1 MEECSGH
8 QPPLAAGY
16 KVQWIIVHLCVRVRA
31 GVCVGVNEV
40 NEVFR
45 WFRWLQAPE
54 ELVWPQPVCRLLLQL
69 PPQNQRG
76 PRHPTCDYLL

>member
-1 MEECSGH
+1 MFSPGEAGSVT
-8 QPPLAAGY
+8 AAD
-16 KVQWIIVHLCVRVRA
+16 L
-31 GVCVGVNEV
+31 GVGVGVNEV

-54 ELVWPQPVCRLLLQL
+54 EQVWPQPVCRLLLQL